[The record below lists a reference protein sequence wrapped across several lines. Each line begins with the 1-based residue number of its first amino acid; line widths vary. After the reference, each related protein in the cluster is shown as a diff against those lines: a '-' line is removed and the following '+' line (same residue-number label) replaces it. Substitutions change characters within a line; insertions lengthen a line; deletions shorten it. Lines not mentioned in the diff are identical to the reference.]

1 MIRLPY
7 LQPGKRA
14 RATECHPTFMTA
26 SNAEHSISDPHYFD
40 LQGLCRLRSYIIVH
54 SMVIM
59 TQIRVAAM
67 LITPGLLVRVGRFPG
82 RPGRRPHGMDE
93 CVTAAT
99 ERNHRRGDRM
109 RG

>member
-1 MIRLPY
+1 MLKLLKNQAPPDDPTAIS
-7 LQPGKRA
+7 
-14 RATECHPTFMTA
+14 ATRKEGPRDGMSPHVHDG
-26 SNAEHSISDPHYFD
+26 EHSISDPHYFD

-82 RPGRRPHGMDE
+82 RPGRLARPTAWHG
-93 CVTAAT
+93 
-99 ERNHRRGDRM
+99 
-109 RG
+109 